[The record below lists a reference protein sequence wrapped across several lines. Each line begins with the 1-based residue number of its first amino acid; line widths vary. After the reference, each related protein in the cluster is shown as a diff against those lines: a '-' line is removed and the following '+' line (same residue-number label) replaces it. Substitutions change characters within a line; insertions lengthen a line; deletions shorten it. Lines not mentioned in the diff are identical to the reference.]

1 MKAVTYSIT
10 IHDLHRIEGGLMCG
24 DEAVVSILDS
34 GREVRRER
42 FIGKCSAPAGYTRTF
57 RGQPGLV
64 AKLISGSCRMEFG
77 LSKPSTAA
85 PVRP

>member
-1 MKAVTYSIT
+1 MTAVTYCIT
-10 IHDLHRIEGGLMCG
+10 IHDLYRIEGGLMCG

-42 FIGKCSAPAGYTRTF
+42 FIGKCSSAGGYTRKF

-64 AKLISGSCRMEFG
+64 ARLISGGCRMEFG
-77 LSKPSTAA
+77 PSRPSTAA